1 MNTEAL
7 LLTTRSAR
15 PPFLILTLSCISLG
29 VAIALS
35 TPGVDV
41 HLVDVFLIL
50 LAGIAS
56 HISVNAFNEYF
67 DFRSGLDELTERT
80 PFSGGSGLLP
90 THPDLDNNAL
100 LMAIVSLAA
109 CIGIGLYFTA
119 IHGMVPLV
127 IGAVGVLLI
136 ITYTHLITRSP
147 FSSLLAPGIAFGPL
161 MIIGSVYVLSG
172 SISTTAIIASLIP
185 FFLVNNLLLLNQYP
199 DVEADIQVG
208 RKNYPIMI
216 GRSKSSLIY
225 AAFTLLA
232 FAIIPL
238 GIATGH
244 FPLLSLLALIPLVP
258 ALISVRDSFRHAD
271 DIPQLAQ
278 AMGLNVVVNL
288 VTPALLA
295 AALVI

>member
-90 THPDLDNNAL
+90 THPD
-100 LMAIVSLAA
+100 
-109 CIGIGLYFTA
+109 
-119 IHGMVPLV
+119 
-127 IGAVGVLLI
+127 
-136 ITYTHLITRSP
+136 
-147 FSSLLAPGIAFGPL
+147 
-161 MIIGSVYVLSG
+161 
-172 SISTTAIIASLIP
+172 
-185 FFLVNNLLLLNQYP
+185 
-199 DVEADIQVG
+199 
-208 RKNYPIMI
+208 
-216 GRSKSSLIY
+216 
-225 AAFTLLA
+225 
-232 FAIIPL
+232 
-238 GIATGH
+238 
-244 FPLLSLLALIPLVP
+244 
-258 ALISVRDSFRHAD
+258 
-271 DIPQLAQ
+271 
-278 AMGLNVVVNL
+278 
-288 VTPALLA
+288 
-295 AALVI
+295 